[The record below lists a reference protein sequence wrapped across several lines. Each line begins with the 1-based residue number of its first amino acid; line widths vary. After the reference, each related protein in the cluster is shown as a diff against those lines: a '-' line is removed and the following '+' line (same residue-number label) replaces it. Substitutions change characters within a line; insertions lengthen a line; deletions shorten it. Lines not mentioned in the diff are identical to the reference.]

1 MKIIDGHM
9 HTKYFPE
16 NWFIE
21 CADKRG
27 YEAYAVLSLSSMK
40 SWGGALNNEHCIAVK
55 RADPK
60 RAYFFA
66 GLEHPCEDY
75 AAHVRKWLG
84 KGADGIKF
92 IETKPTVFKETGVD
106 LSDAQFDAMFDY
118 LEKTE
123 TPILWHVG
131 DPASFW
137 KRDEAPAFAFE
148 HGWFYGDGGFATLQE
163 LYAIPEKV
171 LARHPKLHICFAH
184 LYFCGDDRA
193 HAEWLLETY
202 KNVRLDIT
210 AGGEMYEQFQEDL
223 AYWHD
228 FFMKYQDRIQL
239 GTDTDMGEELGEH
252 TSLEL
257 SVSAL
262 KAGPMDYYGKL
273 FDKALDLPDEVAEK
287 ITFRNFRAFAGAAP
301 KAL

>member
-27 YEAYAVLSLSSMK
+27 YEAYAVLGLSSMK
-40 SWGGALNNEHCIAVK
+40 SWGGATNNEQCIAVK

-75 AAHVRKWLG
+75 VAHVEKWLA

-92 IETKPTVFKETGVD
+92 IETKPTVYNETGVD
-106 LSDAQFDAMFDY
+106 LSDDKFDAMFAY
-118 LEKTE
+118 LEKTA

-137 KRDEAPAFAFE
+137 KKDEAPAFAFE
-148 HGWFYGDGGFATLQE
+148 FGWFYGDGGYPTLQE

-171 LARHPKLHICFAH
+171 LAKHPKLRICFAH

-193 HAEWLLETY
+193 HAEWLLDTY
-202 KNVRLDIT
+202 ENVRLDIT
-210 AGGEMYEQFQEDL
+210 AGGEMYEQFQSDL
-223 AYWHD
+223 AGWHD

-252 TSLEL
+252 SSFEL
-257 SVSAL
+257 SLSAL
-262 KAGPMDYYGKL
+262 TEGPMDYYGKL
-273 FDKALDLPDEVAEK
+273 FEKALDLPAQVQEK
-287 ITFRNFRAFAGAAP
+287 ITYHNFRAFAGAAP